1 MDATY
6 KKPKEVPIKNNSETL
21 KTASN
26 SKSLCRILT
35 PTKKSFGF
43 LIQFKNEQI
52 ASFYLITDNQTISKN
67 MIEDRSFITIC
78 YDNETKSR
86 EIKLNPEERLISN
99 FTINLSIVEILKK
112 DNIEKDY
119 FIFNDINY
127 INNLNELKNKEILI
141 LEFQRQ
147 INGKLKTI
155 NGNEFTYITNNES
168 VLLGSPIFLKDN
180 MKIIGINKGTKY
192 DKTENYGN
200 FIWFIYDFL
209 KNYDKNKRDGIK
221 LDNNEKIIELDKNNT
236 PKVKKLNKMT
246 IIYKIE
252 KDKEKMPLFG
262 PPFVYTNRNNC
273 YLLIDNQKYEIVSEI
288 KLNQQQ

>member
-1 MDATY
+1 MDATF
-6 KKPKEVPIKNNSETL
+6 KKSKEAPIKNNSETL
-21 KTASN
+21 KTSSS

-35 PTKKSFGF
+35 PNKKSFGF

-52 ASFYLITDNQTISKN
+52 DSFYLITDNQTISKN

-112 DNIEKDY
+112 DDIEKDY

-147 INGKLKTI
+147 INGKIKTI

-168 VLLGSPIFLKDN
+168 ILLGSPIFLKHN
-180 MKIIGINKGTKY
+180 MKIIGITKGTKY
-192 DKTENYGN
+192 DKT
-200 FIWFIYDFL
+200 
-209 KNYDKNKRDGIK
+209 
-221 LDNNEKIIELDKNNT
+221 
-236 PKVKKLNKMT
+236 
-246 IIYKIE
+246 
-252 KDKEKMPLFG
+252 
-262 PPFVYTNRNNC
+262 
-273 YLLIDNQKYEIVSEI
+273 
-288 KLNQQQ
+288 